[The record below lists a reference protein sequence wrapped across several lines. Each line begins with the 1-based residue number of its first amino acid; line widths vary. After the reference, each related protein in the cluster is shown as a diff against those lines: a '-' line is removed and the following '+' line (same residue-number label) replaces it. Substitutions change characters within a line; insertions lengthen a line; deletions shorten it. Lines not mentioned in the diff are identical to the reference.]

1 MRSPKTPPQCIERNF
16 SSCSCFCVCISKVN
30 DIYNLLILPEWEWPI
45 TSLYSRQNFL
55 WPLKC
60 CLQYEKIGR
69 SPYIQDTV
77 IRPRGEIIGR
87 TGRTPSGCVPT
98 FFRLKLKNK
107 NKTQRK
113 TPKNQQKHQ
122 FPQEL
127 ACVLVTKITQRGQK
141 KGIKLFST
149 YLQPHSSDYATNL
162 RKKKIICKNKQYPG
176 IK

>member
-16 SSCSCFCVCISKVN
+16 SSCSCFCVCTLKVN

-127 ACVLVTKITQRGQK
+127 ACVLVTKITQKGAK
-141 KGIKLFST
+141 KGNQIIFYIFTTSQFGLCNKSKKKN
-149 YLQPHSSDYATNL
+149 YLQ
-162 RKKKIICKNKQYPG
+162 K
-176 IK
+176 